1 MNCNFIKQQMQKYTK
16 FWTRGVHFLLL
27 VSLFSVSSID
37 VFAQCGFQAT
47 CSNTNYLN
55 FGMGSNGDGG
65 TIEYDNFTSS
75 FHSTVV
81 RTSTGDY
88 KIWGEYVAADGTNNL
103 LAPTVINATNFPGLT
118 GDVLKAN
125 LGSDFTPTVQ
135 GIVLTTTG
143 LFAWGTEGGVIHPNL
158 TTSAAFQKITVAGN
172 TQGLPSGVTPLDVK
186 MLFVTANTIALT
198 TCSGSVYVL
207 TQTGENAGRGLTG
220 ALSAAAST
228 QWYQVTTTASGNP
241 ALSNVVAVRGN
252 LNTLFALTSSG
263 QLYTWGS
270 ETFLGNNTAQN
281 SRTRAALMTAPSV
294 NPIKM
299 IGVTRDNG
307 NSISSYYV
315 LNSNGNLYALGGNTE
330 RQLGD
335 WSTTERRSWIQP
347 RYTSTS
353 GPVMNNIHWISPNE
367 HDNRYAAI
375 NVLTSDSTNYNW
387 GDCNGEMLGR
397 GSTTNANPG
406 IPNGITASD
415 KILAVETGGHTSMLV
430 KKCEDFF
437 GYVGHRIRGSM
448 GDGTNNSTNEA
459 TYSFATAVVYIC
471 GATNVNVTITGV
483 SITGSSGLY
492 CNGSTIN
499 VLAEPAGGTYSVVG
513 PATLSGTILTFNG
526 TGNTTVNVS
535 YTYTLAGCPIS
546 ATAGVEFLTEDC
558 NIPPIANDDVASTN
572 EDTPVVINVPSNDT
586 DSNGLNF
593 SSVVIVTAPVNGI
606 VAVNSSTGNITYT
619 PNPNYSGSDSFVY
632 TICDNGVPVLCDQA
646 TVTITVNPS
655 NDIPS
660 FVPGANQSLCEGS
673 PAQSI
678 VNWATSIS
686 SGPLN
691 ESGQVLS
698 FIVTNNNNTLFAAQP
713 VISSNGTLTYSP
725 AIGQSGTA
733 TVSVTLEDNGGTSNG
748 GINSSATIQFTITVN
763 ANPIAGIT
771 APATTVLTCATTS
784 IALTATGGG
793 SYLWNDASATATAT
807 LNVTTAGTYTVTVTS
822 ANGCTDTESIT
833 ITQSTAVPTAGITA
847 PATTALTCGTT
858 SIALTATG
866 GGTYLWNDASA
877 TATATLNVT
886 TAGTYTVTVT
896 SANGCTDTESITIT
910 QSTAV
915 PTAGITAPAT
925 TILTCA
931 TTSIALTAIGGGT
944 YLWNDAAATTTAS
957 LNVTTPGTYTVTV
970 TSANGCTDTESIT
983 ITQSTAVPTA
993 GITAPATTI
1002 LTCATTS
1009 IALTATGGGN
1019 YLWNNAS
1026 ATTTATLNVSTPGT
1040 YTVTVTSAN
1049 GCADTES
1056 IMITENCVI
1065 DAIDDSFSQINGFTG
1080 ATTSS
1085 VLANDQVDGAL
1096 VVPSDVILTY
1106 FSGDSQLTLNPDGTI
1121 TIAPG
1126 TIAGI
1131 YTLTYQICVLVNPS
1145 FCDQAIV
1152 TVTVSSAV
1160 IDAVVDTYGPING
1173 YTGGATTS
1181 VLSNDLLNGST
1192 VNASEVTLTSVS
1204 VPFGLTLNADG
1215 TISVASGT
1223 PAGTYTVTYQ
1233 ICENLNPGNCDQATA
1248 IIEVVNN
1255 APEANQD
1262 SVAINEDSIAN
1273 IDIVSNDIDI
1283 DGNID
1288 PTSITIVDQP
1298 NNGIISIDP
1307 LTGVITYTPNSNW
1320 NGSDTLI
1327 YQICD
1332 LGTPALCD
1340 TASVFITVNPINDGP
1355 TVSQDQAS
1363 TDEDVSVLIDVTIND
1378 TDIDG
1383 SIDPTT
1389 VNVVE
1394 GPINGSVVIDPLTGV
1409 ITYTPNA
1416 GYTGIDT
1423 FVYIACDNGTPLPA
1437 LCDTAVVIVTV
1448 VPCLSNPA
1456 LDCDGDGVTNGS
1468 EIADGTNPND
1478 PCSLLIGSQTLEP
1491 SIEWIGLDCDN
1502 DGLDNGAEL
1511 DNNTDVFNPDTDGD
1525 GVTDG
1530 SEVGDVT
1537 DPLNPCSYN
1546 PSSVTLT
1553 PSIAWLALD
1562 CDSDGLDN
1570 GDELTNNTDV
1580 FNPDTDGDGV
1590 LDGTEVND
1598 LTNPTDPCDLLVT
1611 SITVAATSEWLNL
1624 DCDNDGLTNGTEV
1637 TLGTEVFN
1645 PDTDGDGVIDGTEV
1659 ADQTLPLDP
1668 CSLELTSITVAQSVE
1683 WGDLDCDNDGV
1694 PNSLET
1700 ITGIDPFNPDTDGD
1714 GVIDGTELLDETNP
1728 LDPCNYLAGSQ
1739 TVTPSP
1745 EWNDLDCD
1753 GDGLTNIEE
1762 LNGNSDPQDPCSP
1775 VICDLTI
1782 PQAITPNNDGINDA
1796 LVIAGIEHYPSN
1808 ELIIYNR
1815 WGSEVYRAV
1824 NYQNDWDGS
1833 SQSNLNVGG
1842 EELPTGTYY
1851 FLFDTKTDG
1860 IEIQK
1865 GFIYLKR

>member
-1 MNCNFIKQQMQKYTK
+1 MQKYTK
-16 FWTRGVHFLLL
+16 FWTQGVHLLLL
-27 VSLFSVSSID
+27 VSLFSVSSFQ

-55 FGMGSNGDGG
+55 FGMGSNTDGS
-65 TIEYDNFTSS
+65 TIEYDNFISS

-81 RTSTGDY
+81 RTSTGSY
-88 KIWGEYVAADGTNNL
+88 KIWGEYIAADGVSNL
-103 LAPTVINATNFPGLT
+103 LAPTEINATNFPGLT
-118 GDVLKAN
+118 GNVLKAN

-143 LFAWGTEGGVIHPNL
+143 LFAWGEEGGVIHANL
-158 TTSAAFQKITVAGN
+158 TTSTAFQKITVAGN
-172 TQGLPSGVTPLDVK
+172 TQGLPSGVAPLDVK

-198 TCSGSVYVL
+198 TCSGSVYML
-207 TQTGENAGRGLTG
+207 TQIGENAGRGLSG
-220 ALSAAAST
+220 ALNAAAST
-228 QWYQVTTTASGNP
+228 QWYQVTTTAAGNP
-241 ALSNVVAVRGN
+241 ALSNVIAVRGN
-252 LNTLFALTSSG
+252 QNTLFALTSSG
-263 QLYTWGS
+263 QLYTWGT

-281 SRTRAALMTAPSV
+281 TRTRAALMTAPSA

-406 IPNGITASD
+406 IPNGISASD

-448 GDGTNNSTNEA
+448 GDGTTNTTNES

-471 GATNVNVTITGV
+471 GATNVNVTISGV

-492 CNGSTIN
+492 CNGSSIN
-499 VLAEPAGGTYSVVG
+499 VVAEPAGGTYSVVG

-535 YTYTLAGCPIS
+535 YTYTITGCPIS

-558 NIPPIANDDVASTN
+558 NIPPIANDDVTSTN

-586 DSNGLNF
+586 DSNGLNL
-593 SSVVIVTAPVNGI
+593 SSVSIITPPVNGT
-606 VAVNSSTGNITYT
+606 VTVNSTTGNITYT
-619 PNPNYSGSDSFVY
+619 PNLNYSGSDSFVY
-632 TICDNGVPVLCDQA
+632 TICDNGIPVMCDQA

-660 FVPGANQSLCEGS
+660 FAPGANQSLCEGS
-673 PAQSI
+673 SAQSI
-678 VNWATSIS
+678 ANWATSIS

-698 FIVTNNNNTLFAAQP
+698 FSVTNNNNILFASQP
-713 VISSNGTLTYSP
+713 AISSNGTLTYTP
-725 AIGQSGTA
+725 AIGQSGIA
-733 TVSVTLEDNGGTSNG
+733 TVSVTLQDNGGTSNG

-793 SYLWNDASATATAT
+793 TYLWSDASA
-807 LNVTTAGTYTVTVTS
+807 S
-822 ANGCTDTESIT
+822 
-833 ITQSTAVPTAGITA
+833 
-847 PATTALTCGTT
+847 
-858 SIALTATG
+858 
-866 GGTYLWNDASA
+866 
-877 TATATLNVT
+877 
-886 TAGTYTVTVT
+886 
-896 SANGCTDTESITIT
+896 
-910 QSTAV
+910 
-915 PTAGITAPAT
+915 
-925 TILTCA
+925 
-931 TTSIALTAIGGGT
+931 
-944 YLWNDAAATTTAS
+944 
-957 LNVTTPGTYTVTV
+957 
-970 TSANGCTDTESIT
+970 
-983 ITQSTAVPTA
+983 
-993 GITAPATTI
+993 
-1002 LTCATTS
+1002 
-1009 IALTATGGGN
+1009 
-1019 YLWNNAS
+1019 
-1026 ATTTATLNVSTPGT
+1026 TTATLNVSTPGT

-1056 IMITENCVI
+1056 ITITQSTAVPTAGITAPATTVLTCATTSIALTATGGGTYLWSDASASTTATLNVSTPGTYTVTVTSANGCADTESITITQNTAAPTAGITSPSTTTLTCGTTSIALTATGGGTYLWNDASATTTATLNVSTPGNYTVTVTSANGCADTESVTIIQSTAVPTAGITSPSTTTLTCGTTSIALAATGGGTYLWNDASATTTATLNVSNPGTYTVTVTSANGCTDTESITITQNCVI
-1065 DAIDDSFSQINGFTG
+1065 DAIDDLYSQINGYLG

-1085 VLANDQVDGAL
+1085 VLDNDQVDGAL
-1096 VVPSDVILTY
+1096 VVSSDVNLTY
-1106 FSGDSQLTLNPDGTI
+1106 VSGDSQLTLNPDGTI

-1126 TIAGI
+1126 TTAGN

-1152 TVTVSSAV
+1152 TVTVSTAV

-1173 YTGGATTS
+1173 YTGGTTTS
-1181 VLSNDLLNGST
+1181 VLTNDLLNGSS
-1192 VNASEVTLTSVS
+1192 VNASEIILTSVT
-1204 VPFGLTLNADG
+1204 VPSGLTFNADG
-1215 TISVASGT
+1215 TISVSAGT
-1223 PAGTYTVTYQ
+1223 PAGTYSVTYQ

-1248 IIEVVNN
+1248 TIEVVNN

-1262 SVAINEDSIAN
+1262 SVSTNEDASVVISA
-1273 IDIVSNDIDI
+1273 VSNDIDI

-1288 PTSITIVDQP
+1288 PTSVTIVDQP
-1298 NNGIISIDP
+1298 NNGIVSIDP
-1307 LTGVITYTPNSNW
+1307 VTGVLTYTPNSNW

-1332 LGTPALCD
+1332 LGTPVLCD
-1340 TASVFITVNPINDGP
+1340 TAYVFITVNPINDGP
-1355 TVSQDQAS
+1355 AVNQDQAS
-1363 TDEDVSVLIDVTIND
+1363 TDEDVSVVIDVTIND

-1394 GPINGSVVIDPLTGV
+1394 GPINGSVAIDPFTGV

-1416 GYTGIDT
+1416 GFTGVDT

-1437 LCDTAVVIVTV
+1437 LCDTAVVTINV

-1456 LDCDGDGVTNGS
+1456 FDCDGDGVTNGS
-1468 EIADGTNPND
+1468 EIADGTNPED
-1478 PCSLLIGSQTLEP
+1478 PCSLLIGSQTVTP

-1511 DNNTDVFNPDTDGD
+1511 DNNTNVFNPDTDGD

-1537 DPLNPCSYN
+1537 DPLNPCSFN

-1553 PSIAWLALD
+1553 PSIAWLSLD
-1562 CDSDGLDN
+1562 CDNDGLDN

-1611 SITVAATSEWLNL
+1611 SITVAATAEWLSL
-1624 DCDNDGLTNGTEV
+1624 DCDNDGLSNSIEIG
-1637 TLGTEVFN
+1637 LGTEVFN

-1668 CSLELTSITVAQSVE
+1668 CSLELTSITLTQSAQ
-1683 WGDLDCDNDGV
+1683 WGELDCDNDGV
-1694 PNSLET
+1694 SNSLEAT
-1700 ITGIDPFNPDTDGD
+1700 SGIDPFNPDTDGD
-1714 GVIDGTELLDETNP
+1714 GVLDGTELLDETNP
-1728 LDPCNYLAGSQ
+1728 LDPCNYLAESQ
-1739 TVTPSP
+1739 TVTPSL
-1745 EWNDLDCD
+1745 EWNNLDCD

-1775 VICDLTI
+1775 VNCELTI
-1782 PQAITPNNDGINDA
+1782 PQAITPNGDGFNEVFVIDGIEN
-1796 LVIAGIEHYPSN
+1796 YPNN
-1808 ELIIYNR
+1808 ELIIFNR
-1815 WGSEVYRAV
+1815 WGAEVFRA
-1824 NYQNDWDGS
+1824 NGYSNDWNGKSTSDF
-1833 SQSNLNVGG
+1833 NIWG
-1842 EELPTGTYY
+1842 EDLPTGTYY
-1851 FLFDTKTDG
+1851 YLFDTKQDG
-1860 IEIQK
+1860 VK
-1865 GFIYLKR
+1865 PMTGFIYLTR